1 MDLLSIAKAVGT
13 GVVSTMVPGGP
24 AIVAAVNAF
33 LPKESALPVTA
44 TGTDIMNVASSLP
57 VADREK
63 FYDMQFDVQLE
74 TIKQEGETTRTMLM
88 TEATT
93 PHTTRPYIAKGSFQ
107 LIAIC
112 TFVIVFGWLIAVIM
126 KDKAMVAAITA
137 GWPWVVGLLAPFVT
151 LLYRYFGVLKTE
163 QAQKLDAANNSPANG
178 LASAVGGII
187 KAFKKQG

>member
-33 LPKESALPVTA
+33 LPKESALPATA
-44 TGTDIMNVASSLP
+44 TGTDIINVASSLP

-74 TIKQEGETTRTMLM
+74 TIKQEGETARTMLM

-107 LIAIC
+107 LIAVC
-112 TFVIVFGWLIAVIM
+112 TFLIVAGWLIAVIM
-126 KDKAMVAAITA
+126 KDKNMVAAITA

-187 KAFKKQG
+187 KALKKQG